1 MKVISLFF
9 IDFNDYLVL
18 IKEVIIAFFFEKN
31 LIQNLKMKNLLT
43 KIYINISVYYINLFF
58 DDKLIKISFF
68 HKL

>member
-31 LIQNLKMKNLLT
+31 LILKLENEKFINENLYK
-43 KIYINISVYYINLFF
+43 Y
-58 DDKLIKISFF
+58 
-68 HKL
+68 